1 MADEQEG
8 DEVNSDEKLPSKLTE
23 YLDDVLGT
31 NVSSLK
37 KVTSLLD
44 TTLKKE
50 KELKKRVSWL

>member
-8 DEVNSDEKLPSKLTE
+8 DEVSSDEKLPLKLTE
-23 YLDDVLGT
+23 YLDEVLGT

-37 KVTSLLD
+37 KVKSLLD

-50 KELKKRVSWL
+50 KELKKKVS